1 MAKIEINPIE
11 VLALKKLSL
20 VVGALAKSFDSPT
33 AKRETTAL
41 LSVLMDVTAR
51 ADLENTIGEP

>member
-1 MAKIEINPIE
+1 MASIEISPVE

-41 LSVLMDVTAR
+41 LTVLMDVAAR
-51 ADLENTIGEP
+51 AGLG